1 MTGGTMNGRVG
12 NGMGCRPDDGAGRRT
27 RRARRVLVR
36 VLAACGALAVLL
48 YTWGQWESRSGGLM
62 LVADLLNQ
70 PEPLLGGA
78 LAALIAA
85 AWLGDRRTAVR
96 TATRT
101 VTVTAGVVFVL
112 GALAVHKVSAAET
125 RSREAA
131 PAGAERVLVVVHRSY
146 GSGPEA
152 GDHWQV
158 LLECGEGWSAR
169 RWLLTDV
176 GGGPDDARLVEA
188 SWTGRSQV
196 TVVTDSYRRVF
207 NVDQDSG
214 EPVEAR

>member
-1 MTGGTMNGRVG
+1 MNRKTMTGRG
-12 NGMGCRPDDGAGRRT
+12 P
-27 RRARRVLVR
+27 RARRVLVR
-36 VLAACGALAVLL
+36 LLAVGGLAAVLL
-48 YTWGQWESRSGGLM
+48 YTEGQWESRSGGRM
-62 LVADLLNQ
+62 LVADLLNR

-85 AWLGDRRTAVR
+85 AWLGDLRTAVR

-101 VTVTAGVVFVL
+101 VTVTAGVVFLLGVL
-112 GALAVHKVSAAET
+112 SAHKVSAAET
-125 RSREAA
+125 RSREDA
-131 PAGAERVLVVVHRSY
+131 PAGAESVLVVVHRSY
-146 GSGPEA
+146 ATGPGA
-152 GDHWQV
+152 GEHWQV
-158 LLECGEGWSAR
+158 LLESGAGWSAR
-169 RWLLTDV
+169 RWSLADV

-207 NVDQDSG
+207 NLDQDSG

>member
-1 MTGGTMNGRVG
+1 MTGGTMNERW
-12 NGMGCRPDDGAGRRT
+12 NNRT
-27 RRARRVLVR
+27 PRARRALVR
-36 VLAACGALAVLL
+36 LLAACGVAAVLL
-48 YTWGQWESRSGGLM
+48 YTEGQWESRSGGRM

-70 PEPLLGGA
+70 PELLLGAA

-96 TATRT
+96 TATRA

-112 GALAVHKVSAAET
+112 GVLAAHKVSAAET
-125 RSREAA
+125 RSREDA
-131 PAGAERVLVVVHRSY
+131 PAGAERALVVVHRSY
-146 GSGPEA
+146 DSGEQA

-158 LLECGEGWSAR
+158 LVESGEGWSAR
-169 RWLLTDV
+169 RWLLADV
-176 GGGPDDARLVEA
+176 GGGPDGARLVEA
-188 SWTGRSQV
+188 SWTGAAQV

-207 NVDQDSG
+207 NLDQDSG